1 MELRFTVIAQ
11 ALTALYFLL
20 KSTTTATGV
29 RPIQRIDDHDTAQ
42 APLLQHGLTQ
52 QEEDATSNSAA
63 SSSSSTNFTTLLEA
77 LQTMQSHFFMVSSGD
92 WPHAIDW
99 TATVM
104 GTHVS
109 ATLNTISALSPS
121 SSFDPQT
128 QEWRDQEN
136 LINRYFTQLTSFYFG
151 ENAFSLR
158 TQAYDDMLW
167 VVLDWLEAVK
177 FVKSHSALHYAH
189 ENDDFIHGGEEPSEE
204 DAKNVS
210 KWYGHQFIPQFA
222 HRARLFYD
230 IASRGY
236 DTTLCGG
243 GMVWNPYL
251 APYKNAITN
260 QLFIAASASMY
271 LHFPGD
277 FDSSPFW
284 ASWGGVEAQGK
295 PPAKAHDQRY
305 LSKAITAYD
314 WLRNSGMRNHQGLYV
329 DGFHIQGWRG
339 KNGADQGS
347 NGTGRCDVRDEKV
360 YTYNQGVVL
369 SGLRWLW
376 QATGNITYLEDGHD
390 LIRNVIAATGFE
402 DHDRYRWAG
411 LGRDGVME
419 EACDWSGMCNQNG
432 QAFKGIYFHHF
443 SVFCE
448 DLPIDG
454 EDAGAPW
461 LRYGGS
467 HSLHRQ
473 SCTSYTDWVVRNAEA
488 AVVTKDRSGI
498 FGEWWGR
505 PARQQW
511 GDDGDEGVDNLEKP
525 GDEGTDYR
533 NDGVPKDEL
542 WQLPTPENY
551 EEDYDDIDCSGVPPE
566 LRIQEGHDEGYDE
579 EYDEDYVEEN
589 DEDFVENYDEEND
602 DLISPYR
609 PICGGTVKG
618 KPSFDRD
625 INDRGRGRTVETQSG
640 GLAVVRAMW
649 KLVHGSKAE
658 NDLGSKPL

>member
-1 MELRFTVIAQ
+1 MELRFTFIAQ
-11 ALTALYFLL
+11 ALAALYLHRT
-20 KSTTTATGV
+20 STTTASDN
-29 RPIQRIDDHDTAQ
+29 RQIEIEPCDTAQ
-42 APLLQHGLTQ
+42 APLLQHGLAW
-52 QEEDATSNSAA
+52 QEKDATPIPA
-63 SSSSSTNFTTLLEA
+63 SYSSSTNFTSLLEA
-77 LQTMQSHFFMVSSGD
+77 LQNMQSHFFMVSSGD
-92 WPHAIDW
+92 WPTAIDW

-121 SSFDPQT
+121 SSSDPQT

-177 FVKSHSALHYAH
+177 FVKSHSALHYSH
-189 ENDDFIHGGEEPSEE
+189 RNDGFLDGGKGLSEE

-222 HRARLFYD
+222 HRAHVFYD
-230 IASRGY
+230 IASKGY

-277 FDSSPFW
+277 FDSSPFVQ
-284 ASWGGVEAQGK
+284 ARREVKTQGK

-305 LSKAITAYD
+305 LNNAVTAYD
-314 WLRNSGMRNHQGLYV
+314 WLRNSGMRNNLGLYV
-329 DGFHIQGWRG
+329 DGFHIHGWRG

-347 NGTGRCDVRDEKV
+347 NGTGRCDVREEHV

-390 LIRNVIAATGFE
+390 LIRNVIAATGFK
-402 DHDRYRWAG
+402 DHRRYRWAG

-419 EACDWSGMCNQNG
+419 EACDWSGTCNQNG
-432 QAFKGIYFHHF
+432 QTFKGIYFHHF

-448 DLPIDG
+448 DLPIDN

-461 LRYGGS
+461 LRYGGT

-473 SCTSYTDWVVRNAEA
+473 SCASYRDWVVRNAEA

-505 PARQQW
+505 AARQQW
-511 GDDGDEGVDNLEKP
+511 GNDDNNEDIDSLEKP

-533 NDGVPKDEL
+533 NDGVPDDEL
-542 WQLPTPENY
+542 WQLPNHEK
-551 EEDYDDIDCSGVPPE
+551 
-566 LRIQEGHDEGYDE
+566 YDE
-579 EYDEDYVEEN
+579 EARLTCAGDWSCSGAEDLVNET
-589 DEDFVENYDEEND
+589 
-602 DLISPYR
+602 P
-609 PICGGTVKG
+609 
-618 KPSFDRD
+618 PSDKD

-640 GLAVVRAMW
+640 GLAVLRAMW
-649 KLVHGSKAE
+649 KLLHGSETDNSLASRP
-658 NDLGSKPL
+658 DL

>member
-1 MELRFTVIAQ
+1 MELRFTFIAQ
-11 ALTALYFLL
+11 ALAALHSLQT
-20 KSTTTATGV
+20 STTAASD
-29 RPIQRIDDHDTAQ
+29 IHSIEIEHYDTAQ
-42 APLLQHGLTQ
+42 APLLHHGLTR
-52 QEEDATSNSAA
+52 QEKDATPMPA

-92 WPHAIDW
+92 WPTAIDW

-121 SSFDPQT
+121 SSSDPQT

-177 FVKSHSALHYAH
+177 FVKSHSALHYSH
-189 ENDDFIHGGEEPSEE
+189 RDDGSLDAGKGLSEE

-222 HRARLFYD
+222 HRAHVFYD
-230 IASRGY
+230 IASKGY

-277 FDSSPFW
+277 FDSSPFLQTR
-284 ASWGGVEAQGK
+284 SEVESKGK

-305 LSKAITAYD
+305 LNNAITAYD
-314 WLRNSGMRNHQGLYV
+314 WLRNSGMRNSLGLYV

-339 KNGADQGS
+339 KNGADPGS
-347 NGTGRCDVRDEKV
+347 NGTGRCDVREEHV

-390 LIRNVIAATGFE
+390 LIRNVIAATGFK
-402 DHDRYRWAG
+402 DHRRYRWAG

-419 EACDWSGMCNQNG
+419 EACDWSGTCNQNG
-432 QAFKGIYFHHF
+432 QTFKGIYFHHF

-448 DLPIDG
+448 DLPIDN

-461 LRYGGS
+461 LRYGGT

-473 SCTSYTDWVVRNAEA
+473 SCASYRDWVVGNAEA

-505 PARQQW
+505 VARQQW
-511 GDDGDEGVDNLEKP
+511 GDDGDEDIGKLEKP

-533 NDGVPKDEL
+533 NDGVPDDEL
-542 WQLPTPENY
+542 WQLPNHEGY
-551 EEDYDDIDCSGVPPE
+551 SEEARLNCPGDGSCSSGVNFANEKPPS
-566 LRIQEGHDEGYDE
+566 D
-579 EYDEDYVEEN
+579 
-589 DEDFVENYDEEND
+589 
-602 DLISPYR
+602 S
-609 PICGGTVKG
+609 
-618 KPSFDRD
+618 D

-640 GLAVVRAMW
+640 GLAVLRAMW
-649 KLVHGSKAE
+649 KLLHGSEAD
-658 NDLGSKPL
+658 NSLASKPDL